1 MEFEKLFSHSRNIG
15 QLFLSTQKGI
25 KVLGVKYNIHFFP
38 PIFMRRVVADPD
50 MLESPILNSR
60 IRIRLSRISRIQIP
74 QTIPEKNSPKMTS
87 HLF

>member
-1 MEFEKLFSHSRNIG
+1 MEFEKLFSYYRNIG

-38 PIFMRRVVADPD
+38 PIFMSRVVADPD
-50 MLESPILNSR
+50 MFEFP

-74 QTIPEKNSPKMTS
+74 QTISEKNSPKMTS